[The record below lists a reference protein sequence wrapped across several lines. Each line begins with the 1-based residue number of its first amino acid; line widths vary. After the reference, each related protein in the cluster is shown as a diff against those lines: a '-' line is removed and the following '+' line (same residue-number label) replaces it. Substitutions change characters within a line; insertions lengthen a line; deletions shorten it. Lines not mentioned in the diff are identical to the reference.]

1 MGMLELLE
9 LYNIGEK
16 DLEEIASLKPYF
28 TDEFKKELAEKTKDF
43 VFEKLPHSAK
53 LLEKMKAEEVFVETI
68 ERFFDTLFVP
78 EKLEIY
84 ADTIARTH
92 KRIEVPLQDLLK
104 DFVVFFKNILEYKD
118 IPPDKMPTFKKLIFL
133 LVIVLYRITLSYL
146 EGLEVK
152 AEVDPI
158 TKLPSRKYFVFN
170 LLQFLRSFK
179 TILVIDLKEFK
190 EINLYYGY
198 NAGNS
203 ILAFMASV
211 LQAKLA
217 GSFIT
222 RLQNDE
228 FLILTHKSVGEVYN
242 FLRQLKDNLQKE
254 PVYIPTKLGTESIGL
269 DFTAVVM
276 ATGLCTEAD
285 FELLM
290 WILYNSLEETK
301 EAPHKKIKIIS
312 NRDIE
317 KWLSN
322 RKIVL
327 NVMEAL
333 NKKRVKVAFQDI
345 VDINSG
351 KVAFRE
357 ALARI
362 VIDNNLV
369 QAGKFIDLI
378 ANTNIERKLDR
389 LVVEQVLKMLK
400 NGIVKG
406 KVSINLSSG
415 FIKKNIHWFLDM
427 VEEYGISPSSIIVEL
442 TERDDILNIKGIKEK
457 LELFKKKG
465 ISIFIDD
472 FGIKYANY
480 NLLKELPIDGLK
492 IDGSIVKDMKL
503 NKLDSAFVSCV
514 LQFARIKNVKIVAE
528 YVETED
534 VKGELER
541 IAKENQ
547 LETLYAQGYFFSKPK
562 ILS

>member
-1 MGMLELLE
+1 MLELLE

-28 TDEFKKELAEKTKDF
+28 TDEFKKDLAKKTRDF
-43 VFEKLPHSAK
+43 VLEKLPYSAE
-53 LLEKMKAEEVFVETI
+53 LLRRMKAEKAFVEII

-92 KRIEVPLQDLLK
+92 RRIEIPMQDLLK
-104 DFVVFFKNILEYKD
+104 DFVIFLKNILEYEN
-118 IPPDKMPTFKKLIFL
+118 IPPDKLRPFKKLIFL
-133 LVIVLYRITLSYL
+133 LVIVLYRITLGYL
-146 EGLEVK
+146 ESSEMK
-152 AEVDPI
+152 EEIDPI
-158 TKLPSRKYFVFN
+158 TKFPSKKYLVFN
-170 LLQFLRSFK
+170 LPQFLRSFK
-179 TILVIDLKEFK
+179 TILLIDLKEFK
-190 EINLYYGY
+190 EFNLYYGY

-211 LQAKLA
+211 LQTKFKD
-217 GSFIT
+217 SFIT

-228 FLILTHKSVGEVYN
+228 FLVLTHKSIDEVCK
-242 FLRQLKDNLQKE
+242 FLYQLKDNLQKE
-254 PVYIPTKLGTESIGL
+254 HVYIPTKLGTESIAL

-276 ATGLCTEAD
+276 DTGLCTEAD

-290 WILYNSLEETK
+290 WILYNSLEEAK
-301 EAPHKKIKIIS
+301 ELPHGKVRVIS
-312 NRDIE
+312 DRDVE
-317 KWLSN
+317 KWLNN
-322 RKIVL
+322 RKTVL

-333 NKKRVKVAFQDI
+333 NKERVKIAFQDI

-351 KVAFRE
+351 KVVFRE

-362 VIDNNLV
+362 VVDGNIV
-369 QAGKFIDLI
+369 SAGEFIDLI

-389 LVVEQVLKMLK
+389 LVVKQVLEILK

-406 KVSINLSSG
+406 KVSINLSPS
-415 FIKKNIHWFLDM
+415 FIKKHIHWFLNM

-442 TERDDILNIKGIKEK
+442 TERDNILNIKEIKEK
-457 LELFKKKG
+457 LEFLKEKG
-465 ISIFIDD
+465 MSIFIDD
-472 FGIKYANY
+472 FGVKYANY

-503 NKLDSAFVSCV
+503 NKLDLAFISCV
-514 LQFARIKNVKIVAE
+514 LQFAKIKNVKIVAE

-534 VKGELER
+534 VKVELER
-541 IAKENQ
+541 IAKENR
-547 LETLYAQGYFFSKPK
+547 LETLYVQGYFFSKPK
-562 ILS
+562 VLP

>member
-1 MGMLELLE
+1 
-9 LYNIGEK
+9 
-16 DLEEIASLKPYF
+16 
-28 TDEFKKELAEKTKDF
+28 
-43 VFEKLPHSAK
+43 
-53 LLEKMKAEEVFVETI
+53 
-68 ERFFDTLFVP
+68 
-78 EKLEIY
+78 
-84 ADTIARTH
+84 
-92 KRIEVPLQDLLK
+92 
-104 DFVVFFKNILEYKD
+104 
-118 IPPDKMPTFKKLIFL
+118 
-133 LVIVLYRITLSYL
+133 
-146 EGLEVK
+146 
-152 AEVDPI
+152 
-158 TKLPSRKYFVFN
+158 
-170 LLQFLRSFK
+170 
-179 TILVIDLKEFK
+179 
-190 EINLYYGY
+190 
-198 NAGNS
+198 
-203 ILAFMASV
+203 
-211 LQAKLA
+211 
-217 GSFIT
+217 
-222 RLQNDE
+222 
-228 FLILTHKSVGEVYN
+228 
-242 FLRQLKDNLQKE
+242 
-254 PVYIPTKLGTESIGL
+254 
-269 DFTAVVM
+269 
-276 ATGLCTEAD
+276 
-285 FELLM
+285 
-290 WILYNSLEETK
+290 
-301 EAPHKKIKIIS
+301 
-312 NRDIE
+312 
-317 KWLSN
+317 
-322 RKIVL
+322 
-327 NVMEAL
+327 MEAL

-345 VDINSG
+345 VDINNG
-351 KVAFRE
+351 KVVFRE

-362 VIDNNLV
+362 VIDDNLV

-400 NGIVKG
+400 NGTVKG

-547 LETLYAQGYFFSKPK
+547 LETLYVQGYLFSRECP
-562 ILS
+562 